1 MKKYLLLLII
11 SLSVSNS
18 LMAQQNI
25 AKTIQ
30 QYANTYS
37 DDTILLYLDLQWC
50 GGSYSN
56 RDDILSFLDK
66 MDECHKVVLMTTNY
80 QKSYYKNLKIDTVIN
95 VSDFF
100 KKGLMRSEM
109 KVFSKQIKQV
119 YDHYLPF
126 YYFSPASVHFFKG
139 NNYLSWINNL
149 YKEEDKQVHYCK

>member
-1 MKKYLLLLII
+1 MKKYLLLFLINLLLC
-11 SLSVSNS
+11 SS
-18 LMAQQNI
+18 LMAQSNI

-37 DDTILLYLDLQWC
+37 NDTILVYLDLQWC
-50 GGSYSN
+50 GASHAN

-80 QKSYYKNLKIDTVIN
+80 EKSFYMNLKIDTVIN

-139 NNYLSWINNL
+139 NTYLSCINNL
-149 YKEEDKQVHYCK
+149 YKEEEKQVHYCK